1 MWSNAVRFTVPV
13 SGGNTLAP
21 NLLNLV
27 VGDTHTI
34 QALNPAG
41 QPVTG
46 LTWTSSDP
54 NVVSL
59 STADPPVI
67 TALAPGHV
75 TITAGTASADVTVS
89 ADALSVG
96 TVLWSNPGNGAG
108 VTKIVPAV
116 PSPSG
121 VADVFAFQA
130 DGTVQAI
137 TSDGATAWTA
147 DVAQAASGY
156 LRGAVVPDFQ
166 GGLVVREQIE
176 GVTSIAKLDG
186 ITGQRYPAYAP
197 TGTSRLAASIFILQP
212 LAVHPDGTIFA
223 VQNNSNASGFPV
235 ADTLIGIDP
244 ITGTQKFPGV
254 PIGPPEAEGLW
265 ELGLMIG
272 GDGYAYLAYAYKVF
286 NSLQAGVV
294 SYSIKL
300 LRVNSSGVYDN
311 IAISDWRGPNGD
323 GLPLAWV
330 NLITNGDTGTLLS
343 WSLNAY
349 SGSARP
355 EFHMASTAGASAS
368 LISLPEVPGQTGEV
382 VPLLQ
387 AQDGSFVGSYYTEGF
402 INNMILGDNNLLA
415 SPNAERCAA

>member
-1 MWSNAVRFTVPV
+1 MSQDDIAFEVNTLHITGIDPISGLSGTSVTITGTGFGASQGSGTVLLGSTTGQVITWNDAEVVAEVAPTALTGFARIKQNGVWSNAVAFTVPV

-46 LTWTSSDP
+46 LTWTPSGDP

-96 TVLWSNPGNGAG
+96 TVLWSNPGSGAG
-108 VTKIVPAV
+108 VTRIVPAV

-156 LRGAVVPDFQ
+156 LRGTVVPDFQ
-166 GGLVVREQIE
+166 GGLVLRETIE
-176 GVTSIAKLDG
+176 GITSIVKLDG

-197 TGTSRLAASIFILQP
+197 NFGAGTSRLAASVFI
-212 LAVHPDGTIFA
+212 
-223 VQNNSNASGFPV
+223 
-235 ADTLIGIDP
+235 
-244 ITGTQKFPGV
+244 
-254 PIGPPEAEGLW
+254 
-265 ELGLMIG
+265 
-272 GDGYAYLAYAYKVF
+272 
-286 NSLQAGVV
+286 
-294 SYSIKL
+294 
-300 LRVNSSGVYDN
+300 
-311 IAISDWRGPNGD
+311 
-323 GLPLAWV
+323 
-330 NLITNGDTGTLLS
+330 
-343 WSLNAY
+343 
-349 SGSARP
+349 
-355 EFHMASTAGASAS
+355 
-368 LISLPEVPGQTGEV
+368 
-382 VPLLQ
+382 
-387 AQDGSFVGSYYTEGF
+387 
-402 INNMILGDNNLLA
+402 
-415 SPNAERCAA
+415 